1 MTEEEIKRVVSLA
14 VKMTMKELRRSGLLK
29 VEAATYQDASALLKA
44 YYENGKTDKQITY
57 AIQNQRF
64 DQYFRIISLYYEKGK
79 TIEQIADI
87 LGVDTSTVLRNKK
100 RLSIAIYN
108 DII

>member
-1 MTEEEIKRVVSLA
+1 MTEEEIKRIVSLA
-14 VKMTMKELRRSGLLK
+14 VKMTMKELKRSGILK
-29 VEAATYQDASALLKA
+29 AEAATYQDASTLLKA
-44 YYENGKTDKQITY
+44 YYEDGKKDIQVTY

-64 DQYFRIISLYYEKGK
+64 DQYFRIISLYYEQGK

-87 LGVDTSTVLRNKK
+87 LGVDTSTILRNKK